1 MNCPN
6 CGTQLP
12 DGAAFCYKCGASVS
26 PRAGGAPGQG
36 YPQQGGRGPAQMGQG
51 PSGGQGTQ
59 GTSAQ
64 VFAPAGATALK
75 CPSCGAP
82 ISPKFGEMVIT
93 CEYCGTS
100 ITLCDQGWKDIQKH
114 TMLPLNFSKDR
125 VMDEIH
131 GMMDKGVFKHHLQE
145 ESTLEECTATFI
157 PYWIVPIS
165 ARTSIVAIDEA
176 QQLAQTA
183 TSAALMGVILG
194 GLGGGFGGGGGG
206 GRRRS
211 FDMASLLGP
220 AGSMLSGRF
229 VGGSILGGIPGTMFY
244 GMGMGMGGGGAR
256 KTYQMDQNYNFPV
269 VAMKDLSEYQPK
281 DYTFALSQ
289 RVLFD
294 VSKID
299 KSIKVL
305 NGDIGEDVAKAQAKT
320 LVDQL
325 QSQKAHEAHHMIQQI
340 HTDMDVSD
348 AELLHVPVW
357 FVRYAHKANKIVFV
371 IDGNSGAPINSMGL

>member
-12 DGAAFCYKCGASVS
+12 DGAAFCYKCGASVA
-26 PRAGGAPGQG
+26 PPGGA
-36 YPQQGGRGPAQMGQG
+36 QGGS
-51 PSGGQGTQ
+51 PSSQAPSSQ
-59 GTSAQ
+59 QSSAP
-64 VFAPAGATALK
+64 VIAPADATALK

-100 ITLCDQGWKDIQKH
+100 ITLGNQGWKDIQKH
-114 TMLPLNFSKDR
+114 TMLPMKFTKDQ
-125 VMDEIH
+125 VLASIH
-131 GMMDKGVFKHHLQE
+131 DMMDKGVFKHHVQE
-145 ESTLEECTATFI
+145 QSTLEECSASFI
-157 PYWIVPIS
+157 PYWIIPIS
-165 ARTSIVAIDEA
+165 ARTQITAIDEM
-176 QQLAQTA
+176 QQVTQTA

-194 GLGGGFGGGGGG
+194 GMGGGFGGGHGGG

-220 AGSMLSGRF
+220 ANSVMGGLKGGLFLGR
-229 VGGSILGGIPGTMFY
+229 LPGTMMY

-256 KTYQMDQNYNFPV
+256 KTYSLDQNYNFPV
-269 VAMKDLSEYQPK
+269 VAMRDLTEYQPK

-305 NGDIGEDVAKAQAKT
+305 NGDISEDVAKAQAKT
-320 LVDQL
+320 YVDQL
-325 QSQKAHEAHHMIQQI
+325 QSQKAHDQHKMIQQI
-340 HTDMDVSD
+340 QTQMDVSD
-348 AELLHVPVW
+348 GELLHVPVW
-357 FVRYAHKANKIVFV
+357 FVRYDHKGNKLVFV
-371 IDGNSGAPINSMGL
+371 FDGNSGAPINSMGL

>member
-26 PRAGGAPGQG
+26 PRG
-36 YPQQGGRGPAQMGQG
+36 
-51 PSGGQGTQ
+51 GGQGGQQ
-59 GTSAQ
+59 GAPSSSQAPSSQQSSAE
-64 VFAPAGATALK
+64 VIAPAGATALK

-93 CEYCGTS
+93 CEYCGAS
-100 ITLCDQGWKDIQKH
+100 VTLGNQGWKDIQKH
-114 TMLPLNFSKDR
+114 TMLPMRFTKDQ
-125 VMDEIH
+125 VLSSIH
-131 GMMDKGVFKHHLQE
+131 DMMDKGVFKHHLQE
-145 ESTLEECTATFI
+145 ESTLEECNATFI
-157 PYWIVPIS
+157 PYWIIPIS
-165 ARTSIVAIDEA
+165 ARTQITAVDEM
-176 QQLAQTA
+176 QQVAQTA

-194 GLGGGFGGGGGG
+194 GIGGGFGGGGGG

-211 FDMASLLGP
+211 FDMAGQLGP
-220 AGSMLSGRF
+220 SNSMLGGLTRGAFLGR
-229 VGGSILGGIPGTMFY
+229 LPGTMMY

-256 KTYQMDQNYNFPV
+256 KTYQLDQNYNFPV
-269 VAMKDLSEYQPK
+269 VAMRDLTEYQPK
-281 DYTFALSQ
+281 DYTFALGQ

-305 NGDIGEDVAKAQAKT
+305 NGDISEDVAKAQAKT

-325 QSQKAHEAHHMIQQI
+325 QSQKAHDQHKMIQQI

-348 AELLHVPVW
+348 GELLHVPVW
-357 FVRYAHKANKIVFV
+357 FVRYDHKGKKFAFV
-371 IDGNSGAPINSMGL
+371 IDGNSGAPINSIGL